1 MTTPDPRP
9 PASKP
14 HAAGV
19 THQLSV
25 VIPAYN
31 EEDRL
36 PRTLERVLAYL
47 GDQPLSFEIL
57 AVDDG
62 SSDRTAELVKQ
73 IAARD
78 ERVRLIREPHRG
90 KGSAVRAGALA
101 AAGRAVIFTDA
112 DLSHPVEELTR
123 LPALLD
129 NPLAPPGENPVA
141 SRSGKPVAPRGDGA
155 QVAIAS
161 REGQG
166 ANRVGEPGYRH
177 FMGRVFNLFVRLIA
191 VPGVQDT
198 QCGLKCF
205 TRAAARELFK
215 RQTIQGFGFD
225 VELLFLARKRGYRVI
240 EVPISWRHVPASRVD
255 PLRDTLRML
264 ADVLRVRLND
274 LLGRYD

>member
-1 MTTPDPRP
+1 MLDPKMADSDSRLATPDSRAEGGDPR
-9 PASKP
+9 
-14 HAAGV
+14 
-19 THQLSV
+19 LSV

-31 EEDRL
+31 EQDRL
-36 PRTLERVLAYL
+36 PGTLERVLAHL
-47 GDQPLSFEIL
+47 ADQSLSFEIL

-62 SSDRTAELVKQ
+62 STDRTPELVKA

-78 ERVRLIREPHRG
+78 DRVRLIREPHRG

-101 AAGRAVIFTDA
+101 AAGRMVIFCDA

-129 NPLAPPGENPVA
+129 GNAAPLREA
-141 SRSGKPVAPRGDGA
+141 A

-177 FMGRVFNLFVRLIA
+177 LMGRIFNLFVRMIA

-205 TRAAARELFK
+205 TRAAARELFT
-215 RQTIQGFGFD
+215 RQTIGGFGFD

-240 EVPISWRHVPASRVD
+240 EVPITWRHVPASRVD
-255 PLRDTLRML
+255 PLRDTLGML
-264 ADVLRVRLND
+264 ADVLRVRRND

>member
-1 MTTPDPRP
+1 
-9 PASKP
+9 
-14 HAAGV
+14 
-19 THQLSV
+19 LSV

-62 SSDRTAELVKQ
+62 SSDSTAELVKRV
-73 IAARD
+73 AARD

-90 KGSAVRAGALA
+90 KGSAVRAGALV

-112 DLSHPVEELTR
+112 DLSHPDEELSR

-129 NPLAPPGENPVA
+129 NPAPL
-141 SRSGKPVAPRGDGA
+141 RGGA
-155 QVAIAS
+155 QVVIAS
-161 REGQG
+161 REGTG
-166 ANRVGEPGYRH
+166 AHRVGEPGYRH
-177 FMGRVFNLFVRLIA
+177 LMGRVFNLFVRLIA
-191 VPGVQDT
+191 VPHVQDT

-205 TRAAARELFK
+205 TREAARELFGG
-215 RQTIQGFGFD
+215 QTIEGFGFD
-225 VELLFLARKRGYRVI
+225 VELLFLARKRDYRVI
-240 EVPISWRHVPASRVD
+240 EVPITWRHVPASRVD

>member
-1 MTTPDPRP
+1 MTIPNPRP
-9 PASKP
+9 PASTA
-14 HAAGV
+14 HAEGGV
-19 THQLSV
+19 PQLSV

-47 GDQPLSFEIL
+47 GDRPLSFEIL

-62 SSDRTAELVKQ
+62 SSDRTAELVKRV
-73 IAARD
+73 AARD

-101 AAGRAVIFTDA
+101 AAGRAIVFTDA

-129 NPLAPPGENPVA
+129 SPP
-141 SRSGKPVAPRGDGA
+141 PRGDPRASLREGA
-155 QVAIAS
+155 QVVIAS
-161 REGQG
+161 REGHG

-177 FMGRVFNLFVRLIA
+177 LMDRAFNLFVRLIA

-205 TRAAARELFK
+205 TREAARELFG
-215 RQTIQGFGFD
+215 RQTIAGFGFD

-240 EVPISWRHVPASRVD
+240 ETPITWRHVPASRVD